1 MLSVIRNNLALL
13 KYLLVAIAGVMIN
26 LVVSEILQSQFGL
39 GFTRSLALG
48 YLAGMLF
55 GFFATRAFAF
65 GAREPYSIRRE
76 AVKYIMVSL
85 VALVVTSI
93 SGTVVL
99 IVTTWG
105 IESYPKA
112 HKYFLEILNFFPLLP
127 SVINRDLVGR
137 VGGIGFGFFVN
148 YFGHRFFTFR
158 NTGTVNFV
166 KLKQSEYSSRKK

>member
-1 MLSVIRNNLALL
+1 M
-13 KYLLVAIAGVMIN
+13 GVMIN
-26 LVVSEILQSQFGL
+26 LVVSEILQSQLGL
-39 GFTRSLALG
+39 GFTTSLALG

-65 GAREPYSIRRE
+65 NAREPYSIRRE

-99 IVTTWG
+99 IVTAWA
-105 IESYPKA
+105 IKSYPKA
-112 HKYFLEILNFFPLLP
+112 HELFLDFLNLFPILP
-127 SVINRDLVGR
+127 SVVNIDFVGR
-137 VGGIGFGFFVN
+137 VGGICFGFFVN

-166 KLKQSEYSSRKK
+166 KLKQSEYASRKK

>member
-13 KYLLVAIAGVMIN
+13 KYLLVAITGVMIN
-26 LVVSEILQSQFGL
+26 LVVSEALQSQLGL

-48 YLAGMLF
+48 YLAGMIF

-65 GAREPYSIRRE
+65 NAREPYSIRRE
-76 AVKYIMVSL
+76 AVKYIIVSL
-85 VALVVTSI
+85 IALLVTSI

-105 IESYPKA
+105 IKSYPKT
-112 HKYFLEILNFFPLLP
+112 HDYFLDFLNWFPILPT
-127 SVINRDLVGR
+127 VVNRDFVGR
-137 VGGIGFGFFVN
+137 IGGICFGFFIN

-166 KLKQSEYSSRKK
+166 LLKKSEFIARRK

>member
-1 MLSVIRNNLALL
+1 MFSVIRNNLALL

-26 LVVSEILQSQFGL
+26 LVISEALQSQLGL

-65 GAREPYSIRRE
+65 NTREPYSIRKE

-99 IVTTWG
+99 KFTTWG

-112 HKYFLEILNFFPLLP
+112 HKYFLDILNFFPILP
-127 SVINRDLVGR
+127 SLVNRDLIGR
-137 VGGIGFGFFVN
+137 VAGICFGFFIN

-166 KLKQSEYSSRKK
+166 KMKQSEYASRKK